1 MSPSSPRQ
9 APVPPWKNLLGAL
22 SLLVAALIWTSGL
35 VNSLSRPS
43 VAPSL
48 NLQQQE
54 VQLLAEPALPDTLG
68 SVLRGGENPRTILKG
83 SLEQIPAA
91 DRSWRQT
98 QLLDLLQ
105 NEVATVPEID
115 AADDPLLDRLLCEA
129 RGGASGDCIN
139 PAVARSAA
147 VRLSV
152 SALLPLITAV
162 TGTALLLGQGWRLW
176 RGRRESWPDLKGPTL
191 TLLDMALLVAGGF
204 VVISAVGVPLL
215 VLPLVSR
222 VTAGL
227 DSPRREA
234 VGVVINYSVMALPSL
249 LILRRQ
255 LASLPK
261 DITPEGGWLQ
271 WRWRPLSGAFFTALA
286 GWCKVTPIVVLAG
299 WLLVRLFG
307 DPGGSNPL
315 LELVLDSRDPLALSL
330 LALTAVVLAPLF
342 EEVIFRGTLLPVLA
356 RRTGSVTG
364 VVLSGLLFGVAHISI
379 GELAPLTVLGIGL
392 ALVRLS
398 SGRLFPCVLMH
409 ALWNAV
415 TFVNLLLL

>member
-1 MSPSSPRQ
+1 MSPSSHRQ
-9 APVPPWKNLLGAL
+9 APVPSWKVLLGAL
-22 SLLVAALIWTSGL
+22 SLLLAALIWTSGL

-54 VQLLAEPALPDTLG
+54 VQLLAEPALPHAIG
-68 SVLRGGENPRTILKG
+68 SALLGGEDPRTMLLA
-83 SLEQIPAA
+83 SLEQIPAT
-91 DRSWRQT
+91 DRSPRQT
-98 QLLDLLQ
+98 QLLALLQ
-105 NEVATVPEID
+105 NEVDSVPEIKS
-115 AADDPLLDRLLCEA
+115 ADDPLLKQLLCEA
-129 RGGASGDCIN
+129 RGGLLDDCIN
-139 PAVARSAA
+139 PAVARGAA
-147 VRLSV
+147 LRLSM
-152 SALLPLITAV
+152 SALLPMVTAF
-162 TGTALLLGQGWRLW
+162 TGTALLLVQGWRIW
-176 RGRRESWPDLKGPTL
+176 RGRRESWPDLMGPNL

-215 VLPLVSR
+215 ALPLVTR
-222 VTAGL
+222 LTAGL
-227 DSPRREA
+227 ESPRREA
-234 VGVVINYSVMALPSL
+234 VGVVINYCVMALPSL

-255 LASLPK
+255 LTSLPQET
-261 DITPEGGWLQ
+261 IPEGGWLQ
-271 WRWRPLSGAFFTALA
+271 WRWRPLPGALVTALL
-286 GWCKVTPIVVLAG
+286 GWFRVTPFVIVTG

-315 LELVLDSRDPLALSL
+315 LELVLESRDPLALSL
-330 LALTAVVLAPLF
+330 LAMTAVVLAPLF

-356 RRTGSVTG
+356 RRTGSLTG
-364 VVLSGLLFGVAHISI
+364 VVLSGLLFGMAHISI

-392 ALVRLS
+392 ALLRLS

>member
-1 MSPSSPRQ
+1 
-9 APVPPWKNLLGAL
+9 
-22 SLLVAALIWTSGL
+22 
-35 VNSLSRPS
+35 
-43 VAPSL
+43 
-48 NLQQQE
+48 
-54 VQLLAEPALPDTLG
+54 
-68 SVLRGGENPRTILKG
+68 
-83 SLEQIPAA
+83 
-91 DRSWRQT
+91 
-98 QLLDLLQ
+98 
-105 NEVATVPEID
+105 
-115 AADDPLLDRLLCEA
+115 
-129 RGGASGDCIN
+129 
-139 PAVARSAA
+139 
-147 VRLSV
+147 
-152 SALLPLITAV
+152 
-162 TGTALLLGQGWRLW
+162 
-176 RGRRESWPDLKGPTL
+176 
-191 TLLDMALLVAGGF
+191 MALLVAGGF

-215 VLPLVSR
+215 ALPLVSR
-222 VTAGL
+222 LTAGL

-271 WRWRPLSGAFFTALA
+271 WRWRPLPGAFFTALA
-286 GWCKVTPIVVLAG
+286 GWFKVTPIVVLTG

-315 LELVLDSRDPLALSL
+315 LELVLESRDPLALSL

>member
-54 VQLLAEPALPDTLG
+54 VQLLAEPALPDALA
-68 SVLRGGENPRTILKG
+68 SVLLGGEHPRAMLKG

-91 DRSWRQT
+91 DRSWRQA

-105 NEVATVPEID
+105 NELATVPQIKS
-115 AADDPLLDRLLCEA
+115 ADDPLLDRLLCEA
-129 RGGASGDCIN
+129 RGGTPGDCIN
-139 PAVARSAA
+139 LTVARGAA
-147 VRLSV
+147 LRLAV
-152 SALLPLITAV
+152 GAILPLV
-162 TGTALLLGQGWRLW
+162 TTVVGTALLLVQSWRFW
-176 RGRRESWPDLKGPTL
+176 RGRRESWPDLNGPTL

-215 VLPLVSR
+215 ALPLVTR
-222 VTAGL
+222 LTAGL
-227 DSPRREA
+227 ESPRREA
-234 VGVVINYSVMALPSL
+234 VGVIINYSVMALPSL

-255 LASLPK
+255 LASLPEETIP
-261 DITPEGGWLQ
+261 DGGWLQ
-271 WRWRPLSGAFFTALA
+271 WRWQPLSGACLTALV
-286 GWCKVTPIVVLAG
+286 GWVKVTPLVVFTG
-299 WLLVRLFG
+299 WFLVRLFG
-307 DPGGSNPL
+307 NPSGSNPL
-315 LELVLDSRDPLALSL
+315 LELVLESRDPLALSL

-364 VVLSGLLFGVAHISI
+364 VVLSGLLFGMAHISI

-398 SGRLFPCVLMH
+398 SGRLLPCVLMH

-415 TFVNLLLL
+415 TFVNLILL